1 MWNGLYAMKKII
13 GVLVSNKG
21 TGSNLKAII
30 DAGFKVKLVIADR
43 EEAAGIEISKK
54 NKIPSEI
61 IPYKKPEELS
71 SEEYR
76 DNYSKEVASILNKYK
91 INFAILAGFNRILTK
106 PYFENFKE
114 KTINI
119 HPGAVP
125 ENENEIIVHRG
136 MEIPWNQGMLT
147 DMAVANFLPLKYAS
161 STVHIV
167 TEKADFGLVLKR
179 AFVKVKKN
187 DTVETLYSRLKKAE
201 HKALIGVLK
210 KI

>member
-1 MWNGLYAMKKII
+1 MKKII

-61 IPYKKPEELS
+61 ISYKRPDELS

-76 DNYSKEVASILNKYK
+76 NNYSKEVASILNKYK
-91 INFAILAGFNRILTK
+91 INLAILAGFNRILTK
-106 PYFENFKE
+106 PYFENFKG

-125 ENENEIIVHRG
+125 ENENEIFVHRG
-136 MEIPWNQGMLT
+136 VKIPWNQGMLT
-147 DMAVANFLPLKYAS
+147 DSAVANFLPLKYAS

-167 TEKADFGLVLKR
+167 TEKADFGPVLKR
-179 AFVKVKKN
+179 AFVTVKKN
-187 DTVETLYSRLKKAE
+187 DTVENLYLRLKKAE
-201 HKALIGVLK
+201 HEALVEVLK
-210 KI
+210 EI